1 MCLLTLLAFCCPRGL
16 RSSCSSPQLSSSASA
31 ARSATS
37 RCESSVPVDEL
48 GVSAVLSSIG
58 SGAATLVRRFA
69 LDRAGIFGGSIT
81 VSLSSSSDV
90 AVSLVGDATM
100 TGGGPRLVGAPGTQ
114 DGFAGSGGGRET
126 PLTTEG
132 GKHSRTVWKIWSGL
146 INVHNAWNTAFG
158 RNIIYVSGIFYQLHI
173 YIYIYTMTTVESA
186 TNFYMFYFSQFKI
199 SNIIKLCILLF
210 GE

>member
-1 MCLLTLLAFCCPRGL
+1 MVFILTTLLVTLCFLLLTLLAFCCARGAGLL

-48 GVSAVLSSIG
+48 GVSAALSSTG
-58 SGAATLVRRFA
+58 SGAATLTRQLA

-81 VSLSSSSDV
+81 VSLQSSSDV

-100 TGGGPRLVGAPGTQ
+100 TGGGPRLIAGAPGTQ
-114 DGFAGSGGGRET
+114 DGFAGSGGGRVT

-146 INVHNAWNTAFG
+146 INVHNA
-158 RNIIYVSGIFYQLHI
+158 
-173 YIYIYTMTTVESA
+173 
-186 TNFYMFYFSQFKI
+186 
-199 SNIIKLCILLF
+199 
-210 GE
+210 